1 MAAASKPKDL
11 FIHTP
16 FKRPADA
23 GIETKDEKKD
33 NLRTP
38 TRDYPSPKK
47 PLSQESGF
55 FIAIRPSELGT
66 FFLLGQC
73 SHINHHCPS

>member
-33 NLRTP
+33 SLRTP
-38 TRDYPSPKK
+38 TRLSNSPKAAFERK
-47 PLSQESGF
+47 RLFYCQ
-55 FIAIRPSELGT
+55 ATVRT
-66 FFLLGQC
+66 
-73 SHINHHCPS
+73 